1 MNHTFEIGKK
11 DFLLDG
17 EPFRVISGAIHYFRV
32 PREYW
37 RDRLIKLKACGFNTV
52 ETYIA
57 WNMHEPEEGVFD
69 FEGMLDIE
77 AYLSLAQELGLY
89 AIVRPGPYI
98 CSEWDFGGLP
108 WWILNYENTELRCSD
123 ETYLAC
129 VKRFYDEL
137 IPRLAK
143 HQVTN
148 GGNII
153 LVQDENEYGSYGDDS
168 DYLRRLASM
177 LRDGGITVPL
187 FTSDGAEYQMMTGG
201 TLPEIHKTANFGSN
215 PEKNFAFLRKY
226 QPEGPLMCAEYW
238 NGWFD
243 HWGESHHTRDAKDAA
258 ETLDKI
264 LSMGANVSAYMFHG
278 GTNFGWMNGANYYEV
293 YEPTVSSYD
302 DDAPVN
308 ENGALT
314 EKYFLFREVV
324 KKYAPV
330 DDIELPEP
338 IPTQNYGALKFTKGA
353 RLLDNLENLSFPAD
367 LTAPVNMEK
376 LGQGYGYIL
385 YSTQAR
391 GPREEQSLHL
401 DDLHDRAYI
410 YADGKY
416 AGMKYINDA
425 KGENEIKLTVPE
437 KGMRLDIL
445 VENMGRT
452 NYGRK
457 LADRK
462 GITRGAGFSNNYIY
476 NWKAY
481 CLPLD
486 NTDKIEWTDST
497 AFDGTATFLYAE
509 LNIED
514 EPRDTFIKTDGFKKG
529 VIIVNGRV
537 LSRYWEI
544 GPQRSAYLPAP
555 FLRKGKNTI
564 ILLETEGFKSPE
576 STEAP
581 EILLSDTPDLG

>member
-1 MNHTFEIGKK
+1 MNKTFEIGKR

-17 EPFRVISGAIHYFRV
+17 KPFRIISGAVHYFRF

-37 RDRLIKLKACGFNTV
+37 RDRLLKLKACGFNTV
-52 ETYIA
+52 ETYVA
-57 WNMHEPEEGVFD
+57 WNMHEPREGVFD

-77 AYLSLAQELGLY
+77 AYLSLAGELGLY

-108 WWILNYENTELRCSD
+108 WWLLNYDGIELRCCD

-129 VKRFYDEL
+129 VRRFFSEL

-153 LVQDENEYGSYGDDS
+153 LVQNENEYGSYGDDGE
-168 DYLRRLASM
+168 YLRRLADM
-177 LRDGGITVPL
+177 LKENGITVPL

-215 PEKNFAFLRKY
+215 PEKNFEFLRKY
-226 QPEGPLMCAEYW
+226 QPDGPLMCAEYW

-243 HWGESHHTRDAKDAA
+243 HWGENHHSRSPEDAA
-258 ETLDKI
+258 ATLDRI
-264 LSMGANVSAYMFHG
+264 LSLGASVSAYMFHG
-278 GTNFGWMNGANYYEV
+278 GTNFGWMNGANHYQK

-302 DDAPVN
+302 DDAPLS
-308 ENGALT
+308 ENGVPT
-314 EKYFLFREVV
+314 EKYFLFRDVISR
-324 KKYAPV
+324 YAPV
-330 DDIELPEP
+330 ENIELPEQVP
-338 IPTQNYGALKFTKGA
+338 AKRYGTLNFTKSA
-353 RLLDNLENLSFPAD
+353 RLIDNLENLA
-367 LTAPVNMEK
+367 APVDLISPKNMEK
-376 LGQGYGYIL
+376 LGQGYGYVL
-385 YSTQAR
+385 YSTQVR
-391 GPREEQSLHL
+391 GPREEQPLHI

-410 YADGKY
+410 YTDGRF
-416 AGMKYINDA
+416 AGMKYINDTP
-425 KGENEIKLTVPE
+425 GENEIKLTVPE
-437 KGMRLDIL
+437 NGMRLDIL

-452 NYGRK
+452 NYGRR

-462 GITRGAGFSNNYIY
+462 GITHGAGFGNNYIY
-476 NWKAY
+476 HWQAY

-486 NTDKIEWTDST
+486 NTDKIRWTDEIR
-497 AFDGTATFLYAE
+497 FDGTATFFYAE
-509 LNIED
+509 LNIEG
-514 EPRDTFIKTDGFKKG
+514 EPCDTFVKTYGLKKG
-529 VIIVNGRV
+529 VIIVNGKV

-555 FLRKGKNTI
+555 YLKNGKNTVI
-564 ILLETEGFKSPE
+564 IFETEGVETSG
-576 STEAP
+576 
-581 EILLSDTPDLG
+581 ILLDDTPDLG

>member
-1 MNHTFEIGKK
+1 MNHTFETGKK

-37 RDRLIKLKACGFNTV
+37 RDRLAKLKACGFNTV

-69 FEGMLDIE
+69 FEGMLDVE

-108 WWILNYENTELRCSD
+108 WWLLRYDNIRLRCCD
-123 ETYLAC
+123 KTYLAC
-129 VKRFYDEL
+129 VKRFFDEL

-143 HQVTN
+143 HQITR

-168 DYLRRLASM
+168 EYLCVLADM
-177 LRDGGITVPL
+177 LRQNGIDVPL

-201 TLPEIHKTANFGSN
+201 TLPEILKTANFGSR
-215 PEKNFAFLRKY
+215 PAGNFEFLRKY

-243 HWGESHHTRDAKDAA
+243 HWGEKHHTRDAKDAA
-258 ETLDKI
+258 DTLGEI
-264 LSMGANVSAYMFHG
+264 LSAGASVSAYMFHG
-278 GTNFGWMNGANYYEV
+278 GTNFGWMNGANYYEK

-302 DDAPVN
+302 DDAPLN

-314 EKYFLFREVV
+314 EKYRLFRDVV
-324 KKYAPV
+324 SRFAPV
-330 DDIELPEP
+330 PEVELPEQAAP
-338 IPTQNYGALKFTKGA
+338 FRYGKLVFTKGA
-353 RLLDNLENLSFPAD
+353 RLLDNLENLSAPAE
-367 LTAPVNMEK
+367 LVSPVNMEK

-385 YSTQAR
+385 YSSQVR
-391 GPREEQSLHL
+391 GPREEQALHI

-425 KGENEIKLTVPE
+425 PGENEIKLAVPAE
-437 KGMRLDIL
+437 GMRLDIL

-462 GITRGAGFSNNYIY
+462 GITHGAGFGNNFVY

-481 CLPLD
+481 TLPLD
-486 NTDKIEWTDST
+486 NTDKIEWTDCT
-497 AFDGTATFLYAE
+497 DFDGTATFLYGE
-509 LNIED
+509 LVIDD
-514 EPRDTFIKTDGFKKG
+514 EPRDTFVKTDGFGKG

-537 LSRYWEI
+537 LSRYWKV

-555 FLRKGKNTI
+555 FLKKGVNTVVI
-564 ILLETEGFKSPE
+564 FETEGFEKA
-576 STEAP
+576 EA
-581 EILLSDTPDLG
+581 LLDSEPDLGV

>member
-17 EPFRVISGAIHYFRV
+17 EPFRIISGAIHYFRV

-37 RDRLIKLKACGFNTV
+37 RDRLTKLRACGFNTV

-69 FEGMLDIE
+69 FEGMLDVE

-108 WWILNYENTELRCSD
+108 WWLLKYDGIRLRCCD

-137 IPRLAK
+137 IPRLAE
-143 HQVTN
+143 HQVTE

-153 LVQDENEYGSYGDDS
+153 LVQNENEYGSYGDDS
-168 DYLRRLASM
+168 EYLRRLADM
-177 LRDGGITVPL
+177 LRQNGITVPL

-215 PEKNFAFLRKY
+215 PEKNFEFLRRY

-243 HWGESHHTRDAKDAA
+243 HWGEKHHTRDAKDAA

-264 LSMGANVSAYMFHG
+264 LSMGASVSAYMFHG
-278 GTNFGWMNGANYYEV
+278 GTNFGWMNGANHYEK

-324 KKYAPV
+324 SKYVPAP
-330 DDIELPEP
+330 DIELPAP
-338 IPTQNYGALKFTKGA
+338 IPAKRYGELAFTKSA
-353 RLLDNLENLSFPAD
+353 RLLDNLENLA
-367 LTAPVNMEK
+367 APVDIVSPGSMEK

-385 YSTQAR
+385 YSTQVR
-391 GPREEQSLHL
+391 GPREEQPLHI

-425 KGENEIKLTVPE
+425 PCENEIKLSVPGN
-437 KGMRLDIL
+437 GMRLDIL

-462 GITRGAGFSNNYIY
+462 GITYGAGFGNNYIY
-476 NWKAY
+476 HWKAY

-486 NTDKIEWTDST
+486 NTGKIDWTPGTS
-497 AFDGTATFLYAE
+497 FDGTATFLYTE

-514 EPRDTFIKTDGFKKG
+514 EPHDTFIKTDGFKKG

-537 LSRYWEI
+537 LSRYWET

-555 FLRKGKNTI
+555 FLKKGKNTI
-564 ILLETEGFKSPE
+564 VLFETEGFEKPV
-576 STEAP
+576 
-581 EILLSDTPDLG
+581 ILLDDTPDLG

>member
-17 EPFRVISGAIHYFRV
+17 EPFRIISGAIHYFRV

-37 RDRLIKLKACGFNTV
+37 RDRLVKLRACGFNTV
-52 ETYIA
+52 ETYVA
-57 WNMHEPEEGVFD
+57 WNMHEPREGVFD

-108 WWILNYENTELRCSD
+108 WWILNYENIELRSSD

-129 VKRFYDEL
+129 VKRFFDEL

-148 GGNII
+148 GGNVI
-153 LVQDENEYGSYGDDS
+153 LIQNENEYGSYGDDS
-168 DYLRRLASM
+168 EYLRRLAGM
-177 LRDGGITVPL
+177 LRKGGITVPL
-187 FTSDGAEYQMMTGG
+187 FTSDGPEYQMMTGG

-243 HWGESHHTRDAKDAA
+243 HWGEGHHSRDPEDAA
-258 ETLDKI
+258 ATLDKI
-264 LSMGANVSAYMFHG
+264 LSLGASVSAYMFHG
-278 GTNFGWMNGANYYEV
+278 GTNFGWMNGATHYEV

-302 DDAPVN
+302 DDAPLN
-308 ENGALT
+308 ENGGT
-314 EKYFLFREVV
+314 TPKYFLFRDVV
-324 KKYAPV
+324 SKYAPLPE
-330 DDIELPEP
+330 IELPAP
-338 IPTQNYGALKFTKGA
+338 IPAKRYGELKITKSA
-353 RLLDNLENLSFPAD
+353 RLLDNLGNLA
-367 LTAPVNMEK
+367 APVKLVSPRNMEK

-385 YSTQAR
+385 YSTVVR
-391 GPREEQSLHL
+391 GPREEQPLHL

-410 YADGKY
+410 YTDGKY

-425 KGENEIKLTVPE
+425 PGENEIELAVPE
-437 KGMRLDIL
+437 EGMRLDIL

-452 NYGRK
+452 NYGRL

-462 GITRGAGFSNNYIY
+462 GITHGAGFGNNYIY
-476 NWKAY
+476 HWQAY

-486 NTDKIEWTDST
+486 NTEKIEWNDKA

-509 LNIED
+509 LSIED
-514 EPRDTFIKTDGFKKG
+514 EPCDTFVKTQGFTKG

-537 LSRYWEI
+537 LSRYWER
-544 GPQRSAYLPAP
+544 GPQHSAYLPAP
-555 FLRKGKNTI
+555 FLKKGINTVV
-564 ILLETEGFKSPE
+564 LLETEGV
-576 STEAP
+576 AP
-581 EILLSDTPDLG
+581 TSLFPTITLDDTPDLG